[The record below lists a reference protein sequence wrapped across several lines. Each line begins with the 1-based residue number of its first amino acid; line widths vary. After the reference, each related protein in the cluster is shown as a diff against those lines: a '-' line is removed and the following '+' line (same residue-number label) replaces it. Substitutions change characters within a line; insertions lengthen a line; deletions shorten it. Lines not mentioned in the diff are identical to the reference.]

1 MKMRIK
7 KVLIANRGEIAIRIM
22 KTLRELGVTSVA
34 LYTEPEKD
42 DLHIKMADESFLL
55 QGETLND
62 QWLNVDQIID
72 IAKRAQADA
81 IHPGYGFL
89 SENYLFAKACE
100 ESGIIF
106 IGPHSKVI
114 EKMGSKTLSAQI
126 AAKANIPL
134 LPRIEGSPAEIIEK
148 GNFITYPALVKA
160 AAGGGGKG
168 MIKVENTAL
177 LKHAVYTAAEQAKRY
192 FADEKIF
199 LEKYIENPRH
209 IEVQVLAD
217 RYGNAV
223 HLFERECTLQRNHQ
237 KVVEEAPSV
246 SLSGNVKQKL
256 YEAALRL
263 VKETMYYSAGTVE
276 FIIDQD
282 QNFYFLEMNTRIQVE
297 HPVTEMITGVDLIA
311 EQIRIAQGKQLSF
324 SQKDIRI
331 RGHAIET
338 RLYAEDP
345 AHHFRPSAG
354 KIHKIL
360 FAREEGI
367 RIDSAIL
374 TSGKVHASFDA
385 MIAKIIASGSDRT
398 QAVDRLKKTLNKIL
412 VHGVT
417 TNIQLLKNLLQQPD
431 FADNRIHTNYIA
443 KNLRKLS
450 QSNADK
456 NLFSYFAALFI
467 WLKRYSIYEKSNAW
481 RMAGTEYLTINGIK
495 TEYFFHLMGENNIRV
510 KIHGKTYLLENISLT
525 DEFIHF
531 RSNNKDYSIVTNVTF
546 NSIMFLYMGS
556 YYLVEKTEIEPL
568 PKTLGKGKDLR
579 VSELRSSLFG
589 RVLKINVS
597 ENQKVENGQIL
608 MVLESMKM
616 ENSILAP
623 ASSKVARINVKVGQ
637 QVADGQTLIKFSY
650 DD

>member
-1 MKMRIK
+1 MK

-22 KTLRELGVTSVA
+22 KTLKELGIVSVA
-34 LYTEPEKD
+34 LYTEPEAD
-42 DLHIKMADESFLL
+42 DLHVKMADESFLL
-55 QGETLND
+55 KGNTLND
-62 QWLNVDQIID
+62 HWLNIDQIID
-72 IAKRAQADA
+72 IAKRVKADA

-89 SENYLFAKACE
+89 SENHLFAKACE
-100 ESGIIF
+100 ESGIVY

-114 EKMGSKTLSAQI
+114 EKMGSKTISAHI

-148 GNFITYPALVKA
+148 GNAITYPALVKA

-168 MIKVENTAL
+168 MIKVESADF

-192 FADEKIF
+192 FADEKIY

-217 RYGNAV
+217 KHGNAA

-246 SLSGNVKQKL
+246 SLSGELKQKI
-256 YEAALRL
+256 YDAALRL
-263 VKETMYYSAGTVE
+263 VNETGYYNAGTVE
-276 FIIDQD
+276 FIVDQD

-311 EQIRIAQGKQLSF
+311 EQILIARGEKLSF
-324 SQKDIRI
+324 TQNDLRI
-331 RGHAIET
+331 HGHAIET

-345 AHHFRPSAG
+345 AHQFRPSAG

-360 FAREEGI
+360 FANEEGL

-385 MIAKIIASGSDRT
+385 MVSKIIAAGTDRA
-398 QAVDRLKKTLNKIL
+398 QAIDRLKKALDQVL

-417 TNIQLLKNLLQQPD
+417 TNIQLLKNLLREPD
-431 FADNRIHTNYIA
+431 FAENRIHTNYISE
-443 KNLRKLS
+443 NLRKLS
-450 QSNADK
+450 QSKADK

-467 WLKRYSIYEKSNAW
+467 WLKRYSDYERSGAW

-495 TEYFFHLMGENNIRV
+495 TEYFFHVLGEKSIRV
-510 KIHGKTYLLENISLT
+510 KIHGEAYLLENISIIE
-525 DEFIHF
+525 DFIQF
-531 RSNNKDYSIVTNVTF
+531 RSNNKEYSVVTNVTF

-568 PKTLGKGKDLR
+568 PKTLGKGKEIR
-579 VSELRSSLFG
+579 VSELKSSLFG

-623 ASSKVARINVKVGQ
+623 ASSKVARINVKVGE